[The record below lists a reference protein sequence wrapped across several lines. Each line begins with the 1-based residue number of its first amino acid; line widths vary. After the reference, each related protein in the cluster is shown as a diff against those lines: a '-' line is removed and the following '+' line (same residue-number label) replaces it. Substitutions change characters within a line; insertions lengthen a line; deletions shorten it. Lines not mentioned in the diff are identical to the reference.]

1 MPQAI
6 GKTYG
11 FGRVSPETRPSPYTP
26 VHLSSVA
33 PDIVPAGD
41 VVPNPVRARRRRRL
55 ALVLTIAVVVAAS
68 ALAAAGFVRSTSR
81 TTAERAP
88 GATPDR
94 AGQRGGAPRALRVR
108 RGAPGRRTLV
118 ASRTPAAALP
128 ANCAEC
134 DSRRRS

>member
-33 PDIVPAGD
+33 PDIVPAGN
-41 VVPNPVRARRRRRL
+41 VVSNPVRARRRRRL
-55 ALVLTIAVVVAAS
+55 ALVLTIAVVVVAS

-81 TTAERAP
+81 TTADSAP
-88 GATPDR
+88 GATPIALDGE
-94 AGQRGGAPRALRVR
+94 AGRLARSAF
-108 RGAPGRRTLV
+108 
-118 ASRTPAAALP
+118 AAAHRGTRP
-128 ANCAEC
+128 
-134 DSRRRS
+134 